1 MAALMSVRKA
11 WLTGSSWGEGTV
23 TQLSVSIRI
32 RLTDKTV
39 SNKRRRML
47 QEILTTHTYLLF
59 LLG

>member
-11 WLTGSSWGEGTV
+11 WLTGSSWDEGTV

-47 QEILTTHTYLLF
+47 Q
-59 LLG
+59 